1 MIFLKFIAHRG
12 VVKGNIKENT
22 MEAFL
27 EAIRNSNYQGFE
39 LDVRVSKDGEF
50 VIHHNSFIN
59 GKLLKT
65 LDYKELK
72 ELGVVRLKDVL
83 KLKTDKKIFIE
94 IKDFSMDLKE
104 LTRLLNKTRLNIY
117 LMSFDNGVIKKVSTY
132 KRKFKVGVLN
142 YYINSDDNYRYLDFI
157 CLLYL
162 GINEKTIKN
171 FESLGIEVVL
181 YGLPS
186 HLKVKDYGVLMI
198 VDDEYV
204 AKLKSIDYL
213 N

>member
-1 MIFLKFIAHRG
+1 MKFIAHRG
-12 VVKGNIKENT
+12 VVKDGIIENT

-27 EAIRNSNYQGFE
+27 EAVKNSNYVGFE
-39 LDVRVSKDGEF
+39 LDVRVSKDKEF
-50 VIHHNSFIN
+50 VVYHNSFIN

-65 LDYKELK
+65 LDYNELK

-94 IKDFSMDLKE
+94 IKDFSMNLEE
-104 LTRLLNKTRLNIY
+104 LTRLLNKAKLDIY
-117 LMSFDNGVIKKVSTY
+117 LMSFDNGVIKKISTF
-132 KRKFKVGVLN
+132 KRNFKVGILN

-171 FESLGIEVVL
+171 FEEQNIEVVL

-186 HLKVKDYGVLMI
+186 HLKVKDYNVSVI
-198 VDDEYV
+198 ADDEYV
-204 AKLKSIDYL
+204 TKLKKY
-213 N
+213 